1 MRFRSP
7 WRRTDVGL
15 RWWEVRLLEFLV
27 SSPRINRIVVE
38 VFPPEDDEPDDVDD
52 ERHEASLRQQL
63 EWLYHGPSAGDY
75 REG

>member
-1 MRFRSP
+1 MRSKRP
-7 WRRTDVGL
+7 DVGL

-27 SSPRINRIVVE
+27 RSPRINRIVVE

>member
-1 MRFRSP
+1 MRFRSH

-27 SSPRINRIVVE
+27 RSPRINRIVVE
-38 VFPPEDDEPDDVDD
+38 VFPPDDEYDESLDD
-52 ERHEASLRQQL
+52 ERHEANLRQQL
-63 EWLYHGPSAGDY
+63 EWLYQGPSAGDY